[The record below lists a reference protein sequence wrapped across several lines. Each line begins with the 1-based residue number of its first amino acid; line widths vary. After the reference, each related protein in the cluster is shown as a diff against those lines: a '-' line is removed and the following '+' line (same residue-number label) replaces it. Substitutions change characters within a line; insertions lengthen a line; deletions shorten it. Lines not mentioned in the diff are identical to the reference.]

1 MLKRGNDDNI
11 EVSQRDVV
19 VREVS
24 KCRDWIAD
32 VLMRMIEIPTVNPPG
47 EKYLEFCNYVREV
60 LERDGISCEIL
71 KVPDDY
77 VRRIIPEYADYPRY
91 ILLAR
96 IGSRGPT
103 VHFNGHYD
111 VVPGGTGWTV
121 TEPFKPRLVNGR
133 IYGRGSTDM
142 KGGIASAILAL
153 KVLKKYENDL
163 NCRVELALVPDEEIG
178 GETGTGY
185 LVNVLNV
192 RPSYVIVCEPTG
204 IDTILIGNKGIIW
217 LMVDVIGKQA
227 HASTPWLG
235 VNAFEIGV
243 RYVCNIIDDLKRMT
257 ESRVSKYEYEDEN
270 ARKATI
276 VLGGDVRTCGK
287 VNMVPGIFSFSIDRR
302 VIPEENVEDVERELY
317 EYLENK
323 AREMSITVCIRT
335 LQRSPP
341 AVTDPSLEIV
351 KILEKNIA
359 ELAGRK
365 VRKVV
370 CSGGL
375 DTRYYQTKG
384 IQAVTYGP
392 GEIELAH
399 QADEYVELDEVVDIA
414 KIYVG
419 TVLDISVRG

>member
-1 MLKRGNDDNI
+1 
-11 EVSQRDVV
+11 VQRDVI
-19 VREVS
+19 EQVS
-24 KCRDWIAD
+24 KYRDWVAE

-47 EKYLEFCNYVREV
+47 EKYLEFCNYVKDV
-60 LERDGISCEIL
+60 LEREGISSEIV

-77 VRRIIPEYADYPRY
+77 VRKFIPEYADHPRY
-91 ILLAR
+91 ILIAR
-96 IGSRGPT
+96 IGKGRP
-103 VHFNGHYD
+103 VIHFNGHYD
-111 VVPGGTGWTV
+111 VVPGGTGWNV
-121 TEPFKPRLVNGR
+121 TEPFRPKLVNGR

-153 KVLKKYENDL
+153 KVLKNFENNL
-163 NCRVELALVPDEEIG
+163 NCTVELALVPDEEIG

-185 LVNVLNV
+185 LVNVMNV
-192 RPSYVIVCEPTG
+192 RPDYVIVCEPTG
-204 IDTILIGNKGIIW
+204 LDTILIGNKGVLW

-235 VNAFEIGV
+235 LNAFEIGV
-243 RYVCNIIDDLKRMT
+243 RYVCNILDDLKKMT
-257 ESRVSKYEYEDEN
+257 ESKISKYEYDDE
-270 ARKATI
+270 RSKRATI

-302 VIPEENVEDVERELY
+302 VIPEENIDDVERELY
-317 EYLENK
+317 TYLEDK
-323 AREMSITVCIRT
+323 AREMGITICIRT
-335 LQRSPP
+335 LQKSPP
-341 AVTDPSLEIV
+341 ALTDPNIELV
-351 KILEKNIA
+351 KVLEKNIVEIA
-359 ELAGRK
+359 RTN

-375 DTRYYQTKG
+375 DTRYYQAKG

-399 QADEYVELDEVVDIA
+399 QADEYVELDEVVEIA

-419 TVLDISVRG
+419 TILDLSVSRR